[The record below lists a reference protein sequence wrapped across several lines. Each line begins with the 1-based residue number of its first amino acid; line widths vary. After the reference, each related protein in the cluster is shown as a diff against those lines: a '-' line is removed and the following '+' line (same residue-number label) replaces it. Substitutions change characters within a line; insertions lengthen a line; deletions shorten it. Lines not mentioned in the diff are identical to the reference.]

1 MFRTALPLALVA
13 LGLVAAV
20 PPPYPTQAIPPR
32 PEDVAT
38 LDGILLA
45 FYDVVSGPAGTPRQ
59 WARDRTLYIP
69 EVRFAE
75 TRRLP
80 DGGVRT
86 DVWDH
91 PHFARD
97 TDAFAFRDGF
107 FEKEIHRTTWTWGG
121 IAHVLS
127 TYESRRTAD
136 GPIIARGVN
145 SIELF
150 WDGKRWWIATA
161 IWQPEQP
168 GLPIPEELLPS
179 KPTR

>member
-1 MFRTALPLALVA
+1 MLRIAVPALLAALV
-13 LGLVAAV
+13 LAAAA
-20 PPPYPTQAIPPR
+20 PPPYPTTDIPPR
-32 PEDVAT
+32 PEDVASVN
-38 LDGILLA
+38 GMMRA
-45 FYDVVSGPAGTPRQ
+45 FYEVVSGPAGTPRQ

-75 TRRLP
+75 TRKLP
-80 DGGVRT
+80 DGGVST
-86 DVWDH
+86 KVWDH
-91 PHFARD
+91 RQFAQD

-107 FEKEIHRTTWTWGG
+107 FESEIHRTTWRWGD

-136 GPIIARGVN
+136 GGVIARGVN

-150 WDGKRWWIATA
+150 WDGKRWWIASA

-168 GLPIPEELLPS
+168 GLPIPRDLLP
-179 KPTR
+179 